1 MYHPKTNGAQINI
14 YCKTKGSEWEKYNNY
29 AVAGK
34 ATFLLLNVCIV
45 KQWALRFDRVNANQ
59 AAVLLPEG
67 SSRGRGGWRCVCG
80 QVAWAA
86 VRVHAGT
93 DLRCQVKAFRWSNL
107 TVLLIES
114 RLRAPLH
121 STCSK
126 QKKKKIQATSSSSIP
141 LVLPR
146 DLFVKQNWLPN
157 PPPPSLQLIMIQ
169 RIFLFPL
176 ATVPGP
182 T

>member
-1 MYHPKTNGAQINI
+1 M
-14 YCKTKGSEWEKYNNY
+14 
-29 AVAGK
+29 AGK
-34 ATFLLLNVCIV
+34 PTFLLLNVCIV

-67 SSRGRGGWRCVCG
+67 SSGGGWGGWCCVCG

-114 RLRAPLH
+114 RFRAPLH
-121 STCSK
+121 STRSK
-126 QKKKKIQATSSSSIP
+126 QTKKNKLKP
-141 LVLPR
+141 
-146 DLFVKQNWLPN
+146 
-157 PPPPSLQLIMIQ
+157 
-169 RIFLFPL
+169 
-176 ATVPGP
+176 
-182 T
+182 